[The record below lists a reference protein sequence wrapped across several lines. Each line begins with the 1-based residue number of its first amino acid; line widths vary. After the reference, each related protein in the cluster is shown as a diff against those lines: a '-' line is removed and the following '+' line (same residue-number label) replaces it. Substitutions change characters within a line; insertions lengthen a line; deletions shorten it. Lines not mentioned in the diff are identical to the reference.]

1 MTLLIIGE
9 NNPMLKDA
17 TADYIKMQEKA
28 FVNIYLYSFPRVAR
42 MKIKLH
48 GNFDDVVEKKEEFI
62 K

>member
-1 MTLLIIGE
+1 
-9 NNPMLKDA
+9 MLKDA